1 MADMEKELDAHS
13 ISIKANELLW
23 PLKVIDSHHEYTV
36 RNTHNKI
43 MAILS
48 RYRYYR

>member
-23 PLKVIDSHHEYTV
+23 PLKVIDSHV
-36 RNTHNKI
+36 GNRSGAAN
-43 MAILS
+43 S
-48 RYRYYR
+48 F